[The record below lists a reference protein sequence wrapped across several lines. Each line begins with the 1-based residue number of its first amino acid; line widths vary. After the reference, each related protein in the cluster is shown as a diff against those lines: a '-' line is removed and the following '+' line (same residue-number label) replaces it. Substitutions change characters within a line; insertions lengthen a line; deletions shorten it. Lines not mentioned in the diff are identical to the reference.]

1 MIATRVLQE
10 FNRKSV
16 SLLSVSVFGLQ
27 LDFMIKAILF
37 DLDGVF
43 VDTLHYHYLAW
54 KKMLEE
60 IGGTVSEHTI
70 LLHEGRNSREILPLL
85 LSDAGIALPE
95 DKHQDFIDRK
105 REYYRSIV
113 DVRHFPNALPVMETL
128 KARGFKTA
136 LVTACALRNMEA
148 SLDAEQRGKFDF
160 VITGDEVPRAK
171 PFPDPYLAA
180 MRQLDLTPEECIVVE
195 NAPLGIESAK
205 AAGMQCIA
213 IETTLG
219 REYLT
224 LADLIIHDIGEL
236 LDLPLLKTPGA
247 E

>member
-1 MIATRVLQE
+1 
-10 FNRKSV
+10 
-16 SLLSVSVFGLQ
+16 
-27 LDFMIKAILF
+27 LDLMIKAILF

-54 KKMLEE
+54 KQMLEE
-60 IGGTVSEHTI
+60 LGGTVSEHTI

-85 LSDAGIALPE
+85 LRDAGITLPE
-95 DKHQDFIDRK
+95 EKHQDFIDRK

-113 DVRHFPNALPVMETL
+113 NVYHFPNALPVMEQL

-136 LVTACALRNMEA
+136 LVTACALRNMET
-148 SLDAEQRGKFDF
+148 SMNAEQRAKFDF

-171 PFPDPYLAA
+171 PFPDPYLTA
-180 MRQLDLTPEECIVVE
+180 MRELGMTPEECIVVE
-195 NAPLGIESAK
+195 NAPLGIDSAK

-219 REYLT
+219 REYLAH
-224 LADLIIHDIGEL
+224 ADLIIHDIEEL
-236 LDLPLLKTPGA
+236 LALPMLAGVCD
-247 E
+247 